1 MKNLTNEFGGTTG
14 QRCAAPPSSPE
25 LGKTSEDASTEA
37 WTGGE
42 NLTSRPDAKP
52 ATYRAALGKFS
63 INIHNFNVRVG
74 W

>member
-25 LGKTSEDASTEA
+25 LGKTSGDASKEA
-37 WTGGE
+37 WTGEE
-42 NLTSRPDAKP
+42 NLTSRPGAKS
-52 ATYRAALGKFS
+52 ATYRAAIGKFS
-63 INIHNFNVRVG
+63 IIHNFNARVG

>member
-14 QRCAAPPSSPE
+14 QRCTAPPSSPE
-25 LGKTSEDASTEA
+25 LGKTSRDASKEA
-37 WTGGE
+37 VIGEE
-42 NLTSRPDAKP
+42 NLTNRPDAKP

-63 INIHNFNVRVG
+63 INIHNFNARVG